1 MPNNNINYIRTDLA
15 IETVVVPAENKTTD
29 YDKQDIEFIEENE
42 DGIVI
47 TTMIVKTNLGAKK
60 TGKSCGTYT
69 TIIIGKIWF
78 ADEAEFE
85 HIAEIL
91 ASYIKKFADMLS
103 PGANN
108 ILVAGLGNRD
118 ITADSIGPLC
128 INSINITRHIKEQD
142 AKLFADIASS
152 EISAVVPGVLGQ
164 TGIETSA
171 LVYGAVENVKPSLV
185 IAVDALAAR
194 STDRL
199 ATTVQLTDSG
209 ISPGSG
215 IGNKRN
221 AINRKTLGVPVLV
234 IGVPTIVD
242 SSTLVYSALEKA
254 GIEQID
260 DKLTDVLENGRSF
273 FVSLKECDIAVTE
286 LARLIARSI
295 NISFGNNFE

>member
-15 IETVVVPAENKTTD
+15 IETILSPDENKTTE
-29 YDKQDIEFIEENE
+29 YDKQDIEFVEENK
-42 DGIVI
+42 DGIII
-47 TTMIVKTNLGAKK
+47 TTMKVKTNFGAEK

-85 HIAEIL
+85 HIAEVI
-91 ASYIKKFADMLS
+91 ASYIKKFADMIS

-118 ITADSIGPLC
+118 ITADAIGPLC

-164 TGIETSA
+164 TGIETST
-171 LVYGAVENVKPSLV
+171 LVCAAVESVKPSMV

-199 ATTVQLTDSG
+199 ATTIQLTDSG
-209 ISPGSG
+209 IFPGSG

-221 AINRKTLGVPVLV
+221 AINQETLGVPILV
-234 IGVPTIVD
+234 IGVPTVVD

-260 DKLTDVLENGRSF
+260 DKLTEVLENGRSF
-273 FVSLKECDIAVTE
+273 FVSLKECDIAVTQ